1 LLYKTPAKELEER
14 KRFAIAAAAAA
25 REILTLYMYQK
36 QDHPIFQAWFTSKIL
51 KRSIT

>member
-14 KRFAIAAAAAA
+14 KQFAIAAAAA

-36 QDHPIFQAWFTSKIL
+36 QEHQIFQAWFTSKIL